1 MLFIVEPRNSV
12 AHRCLPVHGIHVQD
26 WSYNGLSCTC
36 MCNYIDVYNLA
47 LSNYSYQSY
56 MYMYGFMIKVN
67 TVVYLFISHQGIP
80 NKYTDTCLC
89 SMYVHRPI
97 HRHMMLSGR
106 WGFPLITKAWSLSVL
121 NGH

>member
-1 MLFIVEPRNSV
+1 MVFIVEPRNSV

-67 TVVYLFISHQGIP
+67 TVVYLTRGSPTNIQIHA
-80 NKYTDTCLC
+80 YVVCTCIGL
-89 SMYVHRPI
+89 YI
-97 HRHMMLSGR
+97 D
-106 WGFPLITKAWSLSVL
+106 I
-121 NGH
+121 